1 MCKMCH
7 IFCFLFFKLILA
19 WTLPFHKVDQKFN
32 LSHSW
37 DSPPVMS
44 PPHAMKV
51 QGTYL
56 ASKHWRDPFCHPPKL
71 GSLEAPT
78 AFVLRVPQ
86 YQSAELELFGH
97 FFRLR
102 QGKRGRRTKEC
113 TDISHFLHRCTL
125 LSKCTPSPVLSLR
138 GIQYKLLGVGLGIW
152 K

>member
-1 MCKMCH
+1 MLLATEFGCLAINLNPQTLMCKMCH

-97 FFRLR
+97 FFRL
-102 QGKRGRRTKEC
+102 
-113 TDISHFLHRCTL
+113 
-125 LSKCTPSPVLSLR
+125 
-138 GIQYKLLGVGLGIW
+138 
-152 K
+152 